1 MARVLEWVYS
11 LLGGLPRAE
20 SLSATPI
27 ARISVLVSGK
37 ILLDG
42 KEIRLG
48 ELKRALE
55 KLKTQRGAVWYYRE
69 SAKSKPPGEAVE
81 VFKLIVESKLPL
93 SLSSKS
99 DFSDYIDDEGQSHPR
114 R

>member
-1 MARVLEWVYS
+1 MAGVRERVFS
-11 LLGGLPRAE
+11 LLGLPRAD
-20 SLSATPI
+20 SSPSTTV
-27 ARISVLVSGK
+27 ARVSVLLSGR

-48 ELKRALE
+48 ELKRILE
-55 KLKTQRGAVWYYRE
+55 KLKTERGAVWYYRE
-69 SAKSKPPGEAVE
+69 SAKGEPPREAVE
-81 VFKLIVESKLPL
+81 VFKLMVESKLPL

-99 DFSDYIDDEGQSHPR
+99 DFSDFIDDEGQSHPR